1 MQQSVRPRLKKST
14 KKVRSPE
21 SPRAD
26 STLVR
31 LFHKMAAEVPAYKK
45 FLKNAGTRAADIKT
59 DHDLLRIPLTSKDNY
74 LRPAKYADLFWGGS
88 LATPHVLTSTSG
100 STGEPFFFGRSPTID
115 EQSALI
121 HERFFLQTSLSKTE
135 STLVIICFGM
145 GIWIGGLLTYQAFEL
160 MSKRGHPIS
169 IITPGI
175 NRTEILKILRKLA
188 PSYKQIILTGYPP
201 FIKDVLDGAAEAG
214 ISLKNH
220 KVAILFAAEA
230 FTEQF
235 RDYVVK
241 KANIKNPL
249 TDTMNV
255 YGSAD
260 VGTMAFETPLSIRVR
275 QIAIQKPEIF
285 KTLFGDISKT
295 PTLAQNIPAYTAF
308 EQHEG
313 QLLLSAD
320 SAMPLMRYAIGDNG
334 GVYTFAEIERIMAD
348 HGVDLLKEMKAA
360 KIPDDLRL
368 LPFVYVYE
376 RSDLSATLY
385 GLQVYPETVKEVL
398 LGESFAPFLSGR
410 LTLATRFDDSH
421 DQYLEINVE
430 LRQGREA
437 SPEFSALLLAEIIKN
452 LKEKN
457 SEFRELCNFLGARSV
472 PKIVYWPY
480 EDPAYFRRDIKQ
492 RWVLKQN

>member
-1 MQQSVRPRLKKST
+1 
-14 KKVRSPE
+14 
-21 SPRAD
+21 
-26 STLVR
+26 
-31 LFHKMAAEVPAYKK
+31 
-45 FLKNAGTRAADIKT
+45 
-59 DHDLLRIPLTSKDNY
+59 
-74 LRPAKYADLFWGGS
+74 
-88 LATPHVLTSTSG
+88 
-100 STGEPFFFGRSPTID
+100 
-115 EQSALI
+115 
-121 HERFFLQTSLSKTE
+121 
-135 STLVIICFGM
+135 
-145 GIWIGGLLTYQAFEL
+145 
-160 MSKRGHPIS
+160 
-169 IITPGI
+169 
-175 NRTEILKILRKLA
+175 
-188 PSYKQIILTGYPP
+188 
-201 FIKDVLDGAAEAG
+201 
-214 ISLKNH
+214 
-220 KVAILFAAEA
+220 
-230 FTEQF
+230 
-235 RDYVVK
+235 
-241 KANIKNPL
+241 
-249 TDTMNV
+249 
-255 YGSAD
+255 
-260 VGTMAFETPLSIRVR
+260 
-275 QIAIQKPEIF
+275 
-285 KTLFGDISKT
+285 
-295 PTLAQNIPAYTAF
+295 
-308 EQHEG
+308 
-313 QLLLSAD
+313 
-320 SAMPLMRYAIGDNG
+320 
-334 GVYTFAEIERIMAD
+334 VYTFAEIERIMAD